1 MEEKEK
7 IKWKFNDSG
16 EIGSGKKFKCMTI
29 RWMQLVQIEQIKN
42 KTTWFYNEGENA
54 VKSLNYAAYRSALN
68 MKT

>member
-42 KTTWFYNEGENA
+42 KTTWFYNEGENT
-54 VKSLNYAAYRSALN
+54 VKS
-68 MKT
+68 